1 MVDVLNELLRRAS
14 ARGATAADTFLIE
27 EEHSTVQVRLGQ
39 VETVKHA
46 REQRLSLR
54 VFKGRAAAS
63 ASTSDLSRSS
73 LDQLVDEAVG
83 LSRVTAEDPMAGLP
97 VFDELAKEVPDL
109 DLADPDGHRLTPEEK
124 IDLAKRAEAA
134 ALESDSRIMN
144 SEGAEF
150 FERQAEL
157 AYASSLGWSG
167 RYRTSIFS
175 LTVSPVAVADGQM
188 QRDSWYSLSRKRH
201 RLEPPETI
209 GQIAAR
215 RTLKRL
221 GARKV
226 KTCEVPV
233 IFDPES
239 AGSLLHA
246 LAIAA
251 SGPSLYRRASFL
263 VDRIGEKI
271 ASPSVTIVDDG
282 ARPCGLGSR
291 PFDGEGLG
299 TRRVELV
306 KDGILTS
313 YLLDSYS
320 GRKLDRTSTAH
331 AVRDASGVT
340 VGATNLYLAPGQ
352 DRPEALIESVDSGF
366 YVTELIGFGVNFVTG
381 DYSRGAVGH
390 WIEKGELAYPVEEI
404 TIAGNLLQMF
414 QAIDGIGNDLVFRNR
429 VSSPTIRIGRMTVA
443 GE

>member
-1 MVDVLNELLRRAS
+1 MDDLLTDLLRRAG
-14 ARGATAADTFLIE
+14 ARGATAADAFLIQ

-54 VFKGRAAAS
+54 VFKSRAAAS
-63 ASTSDLSRSS
+63 ASTSDLSRAS

-83 LSRVTAEDPMAGLP
+83 LSRVTSEDPMAGLP
-97 VFDELAKEVPDL
+97 AFDELAKEVPDL
-109 DLADPDGHRLTPEEK
+109 DLADPDGHRLTPEQK

-167 RYRTSIFS
+167 RYLTSLFS
-175 LTVSPVAVADGQM
+175 LTVAPVAVADGQM

-209 GQIAAR
+209 GRIAANR
-215 RTLKRL
+215 ALKRL

-239 AGSLLHA
+239 AGSL
-246 LAIAA
+246 
-251 SGPSLYRRASFL
+251 YRRASFL
-263 VDRIGEKI
+263 VDRIGENI

-282 ARPCGLGSR
+282 ARRCGLGSR

-306 KDGILTS
+306 KDGVLKS

-320 GRKLDRTSTAH
+320 GRKLDRASTAH
-331 AVRDASGVT
+331 AVRDAGGVT

-414 QAIDGIGNDLVFRNR
+414 EAIDGIGNDLVFRSR